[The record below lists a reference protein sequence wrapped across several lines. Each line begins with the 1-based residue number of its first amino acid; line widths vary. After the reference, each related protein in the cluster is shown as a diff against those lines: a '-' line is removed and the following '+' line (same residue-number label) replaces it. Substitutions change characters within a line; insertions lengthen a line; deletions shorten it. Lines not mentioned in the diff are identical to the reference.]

1 MFDRMINFALRRP
14 KFVFG
19 LALVLTA
26 AACLQF
32 LKLKVDTDPE
42 NMLSEKEFV
51 RVFHKEVKKEFALHD
66 YIVLGVV
73 NEENKEGVFNPR
85 TLQKV
90 YEITQKIKGID
101 GVSAYELMSLANKD
115 DIRQGGPGE
124 VVFRWLMDKPPYTEK
139 DALRIKE
146 RALANPLFYN
156 TLISQDAKALCI
168 YVPIKEKNLSYKV
181 SREIQ
186 GILKSYQGEDKYYLA
201 GLPLAE
207 DAFGKEMFAQMGVS
221 APLAILVIFLL
232 MFWFF
237 KNFVLVLVPILMAI
251 DVVLLTMGLMVGLGF
266 PIHIMSSMIPI
277 FLLPICVLDSIHVL
291 SDFFEEYKKTH
302 DKNKT
307 IANVLKNLF
316 IPNLFTSIT
325 TIAGFFSLSF
335 APIPPIQVFGI
346 FVAVGVGIAWFTTV
360 LFIPAYVAL
369 LKEESFKG
377 FGAAAEEMKDSVFS
391 KFLVG
396 LGRLTV
402 RRWKMFLVL
411 TLFIVAVSI
420 YGITR
425 IRVNDNPTK
434 WFAARHPI
442 RIADT
447 VLNKH
452 FGGTYSV
459 YLIFE
464 AKDKE
469 GEVFKEPAMLVYLRK
484 LQDYLYREGEV
495 GKSTSLADVTRKVY
509 YELMGEDKAYDTIP
523 STKPAVAQCLIS
535 YENSHK
541 PDDLFHFVTPDYGK
555 ANLWLQL
562 KSGDNQVMAQV
573 KRDTE
578 KFLRDN
584 PPPYAV
590 SCNWSGLTYINMVW
604 QDKMVVGMLWN
615 FIGSFIIVFMMMTIL
630 LRSVVAAF
638 VGMVPLTVTVLFI
651 YGSLGLMGKEYDMPV
666 AVLSALTLGLAVDFA
681 IHFIERAK
689 AIYAVKGNWKDT
701 SEEMFRGPYRAILR
715 NALVVSIGFLPL
727 FVSPLVPYNTVGFFM
742 FAIMLFASIGTLII
756 LPAIVSMHPGVI
768 FYEPEKKFLRSCS
781 QCLLVSLTVGAA
793 IAYVLVAYTSTRWN
807 IITLAAIGGVAILSV
822 LCFFISRMR
831 KCFFNKNQT
840 GG

>member
-14 KFVFG
+14 RVIFS
-19 LALVLTA
+19 LAVVLTLFS
-26 AACLQF
+26 CLQF
-32 LKLKVDTDPE
+32 LRIKIDTDPE

-51 RVFHKEVKKEFALHD
+51 RLFHKEIKKEFALHD

-73 NEENKEGVFNPR
+73 NEQDKEGVFNPQ
-85 TLQKV
+85 TLRKV
-90 YEITQKIKGID
+90 YEITREIKKID

-124 VVFRWLMDKPPYTEK
+124 VVFRWLMDKPPYTEE
-139 DALRIKE
+139 DARSIKE

-168 YVPIKEKNLSYKV
+168 YVPVKEKNLSYKV
-181 SREIQ
+181 SRRIQ
-186 GILKSYQGEDKYYLA
+186 DILKAYPGQEGYYLA

-207 DAFGKEMFAQMGVS
+207 DAFGKEMFSQMGVS
-221 APLAILVIFLL
+221 APLAVLVIFLL

-237 KNFVLVLVPILMAI
+237 RSFVLVLVPILMAV

-277 FLLPICVLDSIHVL
+277 FLLPICVLDAIHIL
-291 SDFFEEYKKTH
+291 SDFFEEYRKTH
-302 DKNKT
+302 DKNHT
-307 IANVLKNLF
+307 ISHVLKSLF

-335 APIPPIQVFGI
+335 APIPPIQAFGV
-346 FVAVGVGIAWFTTV
+346 FVAIGVGIAWFTTV

-369 LKEESFKG
+369 LKEDSLKG
-377 FGAAAEEMKDSVFS
+377 FGAGAKESEEGIFS
-391 KFLVG
+391 RLLVG

-402 RRWKMFLVL
+402 RRWKVFLVL
-411 TLFIVAVSI
+411 AAAVIAVSI

-425 IRVNDNPTK
+425 IRINDNPTK
-434 WFAARHPI
+434 WFARRHPI
-442 RIADT
+442 RVADT
-447 VLNKH
+447 VLNRH

-459 YLIFE
+459 YLILE
-464 AKDKE
+464 AGDKE
-469 GEVFKEPAMLVYLRK
+469 GEVFKEPQMLVYLSK
-484 LQDYLYREGEV
+484 LQDYLYRQGEV
-495 GKSTSLADVTRKVY
+495 GKSTSLADLTRKVY
-509 YELMGEDKAYDTIP
+509 YELMGENKQYDTVP
-523 STKPAVAQCLIS
+523 GTKQAVAQCLIS

-541 PDDLFHFVTPDYGK
+541 PDDLFHFVTPDYSR

-562 KSGDNQVMAQV
+562 KSGDNQVMSKV
-573 KRDTE
+573 ERDTE
-578 KFLRDN
+578 RYILQN

-590 SCNWSGLTYINMVW
+590 SHNWSGLTYINMVW

-615 FIGSFIIVFMMMTIL
+615 FVGSFIIVFIMMIIL

-638 VGMVPLTVTVLFI
+638 VAMVPLTVTVLFI
-651 YGSLGLMGKEYDMPV
+651 YGSLGLAGKDYDMPV

-689 AIYAVKGNWKDT
+689 AVYDIKGNWEET

-727 FVSPLVPYNTVGFFM
+727 FVSPLIPYNTVGFFM
-742 FAIMLFASIGTLII
+742 FAIMLFASIGTLVI
-756 LPAIVSMHPGVI
+756 LPAIVTMHPGAI
-768 FYEPEKKFLRSCS
+768 FYHPEGKFLRSCP
-781 QCLLVSLTVGAA
+781 QCLLMSLVVGISVSYIMTAYTAAGWNIVTLVSLGA
-793 IAYVLVAYTSTRWN
+793 VCL
-807 IITLAAIGGVAILSV
+807 LSI
-822 LCFFISRMR
+822 LCFFVSGR
-831 KCFFNKNQT
+831 KCSFNKNQT